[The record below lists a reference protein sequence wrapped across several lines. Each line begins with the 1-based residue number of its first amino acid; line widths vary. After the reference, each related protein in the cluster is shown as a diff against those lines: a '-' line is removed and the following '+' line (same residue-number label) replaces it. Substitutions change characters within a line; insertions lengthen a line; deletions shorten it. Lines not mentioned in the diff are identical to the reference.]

1 MLLEFSALEE
11 RNAREFQRVTQAI
24 AYLLRHQFVHTE
36 DRGSAPMLETLR
48 RPHLAKLLE
57 DYFEVAGY
65 RLVFRETE
73 GWAGI
78 LPDAERIGTPR
89 MRIDETI
96 ALLVLRRLWEEALQE
111 GEIYANGTVHT
122 SFNEA
127 YAAYEDIV
135 AGSARAAMSVADFR
149 SAVQSLERR
158 SVVRL
163 GEVDPEAQDMDLA
176 IRALI
181 VTVAGD
187 DFLASLEQLLAR
199 DARIE
204 TEEEPPQ

>member
-1 MLLEFSALEE
+1 MRSPGIEL
-11 RNAREFQRVTQAI
+11 I
-24 AYLLRHQFVHTE
+24 
-36 DRGSAPMLETLR
+36 
-48 RPHLAKLLE
+48 
-57 DYFEVAGY
+57 
-65 RLVFRETE
+65 FRETE

-78 LPDAERIGTPR
+78 LPDPERIGLPR

-127 YAAYEDIV
+127 YAAYEDVV
-135 AGSARAAMSVADFR
+135 AGSVRAAMSAADFR
-149 SAVQSLERR
+149 IAVQSLERR

-163 GEVDPEAQDMDLA
+163 GEIDGDSQDMELS

-181 VTVAGD
+181 AAVAGD

-199 DARIE
+199 GAPAE
-204 TEEEPPQ
+204 TDEEPAQ

>member
-1 MLLEFSALEE
+1 MLAEFRDLEE

-24 AYLLRHQFVHTE
+24 AHLLRHQFVHTE

-57 DYFEVAGY
+57 DYFDVAGY

-78 LPDAERIGTPR
+78 LPDPERIGLPR
-89 MRIDETI
+89 MRVDETI
-96 ALLVLRRLWEEALQE
+96 ALLVLRRLWEESLQE

-127 YAAYEDIV
+127 YAAYEAVV
-135 AGSARAAMSVADFR
+135 AGTARAAMSAADFR
-149 SAVQSLERR
+149 SAVQSLEKRA
-158 SVVRL
+158 VVRL
-163 GEVDPEAQDMDLA
+163 SEVDPEAQDMELS

-181 VTVAGD
+181 ATVAGD

-199 DARIE
+199 EAR
-204 TEEEPPQ
+204 TEIDEEPAQ

>member
-1 MLLEFSALEE
+1 MLLEFSDLEG
-11 RNAREFQRVTQAI
+11 RNPREFQRVTQAI
-24 AYLLRHQFVHTE
+24 AHLLRHQFVHTE

-57 DYFEVAGY
+57 DYFDVAGY

-78 LPDAERIGTPR
+78 LPDPERIGLPR
-89 MRIDETI
+89 MRMDETI

-122 SFNEA
+122 SFNQA
-127 YAAYEDIV
+127 YAAYEDVV
-135 AGSARAAMSVADFR
+135 AGTARAAMSAADFR
-149 SAVQSLERR
+149 IAVQSLERR

-163 GEVDPEAQDMDLA
+163 SEVDPEAQDMELS

-181 VTVAGD
+181 ATVAGD

-199 DARIE
+199 DARAEID
-204 TEEEPPQ
+204 EEPAQ

>member
-1 MLLEFSALEE
+1 MLLEFSTLEE
-11 RNAREFQRVTQAI
+11 RNPRDFQRVTQAV

-78 LPDAERIGTPR
+78 LPDPERIGMPR

-111 GEIYANGTVHT
+111 GEIYTNGTVHT

-149 SAVQSLERR
+149 GAVQSLERR

-163 GEVDPEAQDMDLA
+163 GEVDAEAQDMDLS

-187 DFLASLEQLLAR
+187 DFLASLEQLLAK

-204 TEEEPPQ
+204 TDEEPAQ